1 MSEPIILDG
10 GAQMVTI
17 TLPAYWQKDAT
28 EEGKLSVSPE
38 PENAPF
44 ERIVVTD
51 SETGNELLNW
61 SLKPNGQWKVE
72 IK

>member
-17 TLPAYWQKDAT
+17 TLPAYWQKEPT
-28 EEGKLSVSPE
+28 CEGKLSVSPQ

-51 SETGNELLNW
+51 SKGQELLNW
-61 SLKPNGQWKVE
+61 PLHPDGQWKIE

>member
-10 GAQMVTI
+10 GARMVTI
-17 TLPAYWQKDAT
+17 TLPAYWQQDAT
-28 EEGKLSVSPE
+28 GGGKLSVSPD
-38 PENAPF
+38 PESAPF

-51 SETGNELLNW
+51 SETGQELLNW
-61 SLKPNGQWKVE
+61 PLNPNGQWKIE